1 MEIIKL
7 NPEEFGLTDE
17 TARNI
22 KDQFQPM
29 LNKMVE
35 LENEYN
41 QVINMPIEEAETQKL
56 AKQIRL
62 KYKEVRLKTA
72 EIHKAQ
78 KSFYLNG
85 GRFVDG
91 WKNAQLF
98 ASQGKEEALESIEK
112 YEENHRKQLEKEL
125 HEQRKTLLMPYI
137 TELEAGTLPNLGN
150 MEDIV
155 WDAFYSSRISVYESR
170 MEAKRKAE
178 EQAKIEADRKHLHDQ
193 RKAKLMDYWHLLDAE
208 VKQMDF
214 STMTDKY
221 FNGLFADMERRKQEH
236 DQEQHRLRE
245 ENEAM
250 RKKQEEAE
258 LERRKLSEELERKE
272 KEFREAQRLQQI
284 EEEKARKEALKLA
297 KAPIKKRL
305 SKWVADCDLAEID
318 FENEVTETIKS
329 KLLSFKGWALNQ
341 IENM

>member
-1 MEIIKL
+1 MEIIKV

-29 LNKMVE
+29 LDKMVA

-41 QVINMPIEEAETQKL
+41 EVVSMPIEEKETQKL
-56 AKQIRL
+56 AKQLRA

-98 ASQGKEEALESIEK
+98 ASQGKEEALENIEK
-112 YEENHRKQLEKEL
+112 YAEIMEKKHQAEM
-125 HEQRKTLLMPYI
+125 HEQRKNLILPYI
-137 TELEAGTLPNLGN
+137 TEVEVNALPNLGN

-155 WDAFYSSRISVYESR
+155 WDAFYQSRINVYESR
-170 MEAKRKAE
+170 MEAKRLE
-178 EQAKIEADRKHLHDQ
+178 EEKEARQKIEREMHES
-193 RKAKLMDYWHLLDAE
+193 RKAMLMEYWHLLDAE
-208 VKQMDF
+208 VKTMNF
-214 STMTDKY
+214 SSMTVKY
-221 FNGLFADMERRKQEH
+221 FYGLLSDMKKRKEDYDTEQE
-236 DQEQHRLRE
+236 RLRA

-250 RKKQEEAE
+250 RQKQKEADLERQRLAQE
-258 LERRKLSEELERKE
+258 LEKKE
-272 KEFREAQRLQQI
+272 KEFREAQRLKQL
-284 EEEKARKEALKLA
+284 EEEKARKEAVKLA
-297 KAPIKKRL
+297 KAPLKKRL
-305 SKWVADCDLAEID
+305 AMWVADCDLAEID
-318 FENEVTETIKS
+318 IETEVTKEIRS
-329 KLLSFKGWALNQ
+329 KLLSFKAWALNQ